1 MHPIARDLT
10 DKPTLYLTVVIAKG
24 VVAHRRHWT
33 TSFFADTDS
42 GRVLGRGTVRG
53 ILDTK
58 TSEVI
63 AHQAGREHWALQQ
76 VPFTNFR
83 RASNV
88 SNEYYASKNEHCK
101 RVEDVKHAFHV
112 SVVVKA
118 VTAL

>member
-10 DKPTLYLTVVIAKG
+10 DEPTLYLTVVNAKG

-63 AHQAGREHWALQQ
+63 AHQAGREHYVVEAVLLAQGRDDGANQGPPALI
-76 VPFTNFR
+76 PR
-83 RASNV
+83 P
-88 SNEYYASKNEHCK
+88 
-101 RVEDVKHAFHV
+101 RVFEGL
-112 SVVVKA
+112 
-118 VTAL
+118 TADD